1 MKIIISLEDGKWLVN
16 GKPFAKLTDAEKKHL
31 NDFFKQMKN
40 ESSK

>member
-1 MKIIISLEDGKWLVN
+1 MKIIISLEHGKWLVN
-16 GKPFAKLTDAEKKHL
+16 GKPWDQMTDAEKKHL